1 MVCAGKSSSRPGVI
15 PWYSSA
21 KSRVGSLPINNIRI
35 LMSRQSPGLVLAVSL
50 FFVLLPALAAAAKTD
65 VVILVNGNAVTG
77 EVKNLEF
84 GSLRYSTDSMG
95 TVSIDWEDIVS
106 VTSQQD
112 LQIEFA
118 DGTRYFGKL
127 FPAEDGYFVR
137 IVTAKEE
144 IIVESSRI
152 VRITPIE
159 TSERFLDRI
168 DGSFS
173 FGVQTQKSSEV
184 TTSNLS
190 ADMSYRT
197 RQYLVG
203 TRINSSVTD
212 QPNEPTT
219 ARQSLGFNFQR
230 FRSNRWFT
238 DWFMGWEKNDE
249 LGISAR
255 VSAGGALGRY
265 VTQTNK
271 SQLSLAAGVQG
282 ARTSY
287 SGDDESAIDA
297 EGKIEIRYLRRN
309 LAPET
314 SFRFTTT
321 IFPLLE
327 DLKRY
332 RAESDLSLRREVFED
347 LFLEVSVGYSYISEA
362 PTGAEK
368 ADYTATTSIGYSF

>member
-1 MVCAGKSSSRPGVI
+1 MSGQNLGLLLATTLFLGLFP
-15 PWYSSA
+15 PLA
-21 KSRVGSLPINNIRI
+21 K
-35 LMSRQSPGLVLAVSL
+35 AE
-50 FFVLLPALAAAAKTD
+50 KTD

-77 EVKNLEF
+77 EVKSLDF

-95 TVSIDWEDIVS
+95 TVNIDWEDIVS
-106 VTSQQD
+106 VTSQQE
-112 LQIEFA
+112 LQIELA
-118 DGTRYFGKL
+118 DGTRYFGKM
-127 FPAEDGYFVR
+127 FPADDSYFVR
-137 IVTAKEE
+137 IVTVDEE
-144 IIVESSRI
+144 MVIESSRI

-159 TSERFLDRI
+159 TSQKFLERL

-173 FGVQTQKSSEV
+173 FGIQTQKSSEV
-184 TTSNLS
+184 TTSNLA
-190 ADMSYRT
+190 ADVSYRT
-197 RQYLVG
+197 RKYLVG
-203 TRINSSVTD
+203 TRLNSSVTD
-212 QPNEPTT
+212 QPNEPTK
-219 ARQSLGFNFQR
+219 ARQSASLNYQR
-230 FRSNRWFT
+230 FRANRWFT
-238 DWFMGWEKNDE
+238 DWFTGWEKNDE
-249 LGISAR
+249 LGIGAR

-287 SGDDESAIDA
+287 IGEDESTTEA

-321 IFPLLE
+321 IYPLL
-327 DLKRY
+327 DDFSQY

-347 LFLEVSVGYSYISEA
+347 LFLELGVGYSYISEP

-368 ADYTATTSIGYSF
+368 SDYTATTSIGYSF